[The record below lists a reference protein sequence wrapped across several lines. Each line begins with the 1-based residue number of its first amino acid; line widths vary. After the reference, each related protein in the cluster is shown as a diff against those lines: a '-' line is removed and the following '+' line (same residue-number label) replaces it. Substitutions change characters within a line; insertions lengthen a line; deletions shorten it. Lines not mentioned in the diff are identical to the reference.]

1 MSKTLPALLTL
12 ILAPALAHAGE
23 THQVTATGAK
33 ATPGQAA
40 LASVTIQGKN
50 GWHVNEEAPISLKL
64 APGPGVAVDK
74 PKLARADLAENTK
87 DRARFDVKLTANEPG
102 AKTVEAEASFVMCQA
117 TACQP
122 VKEKLTLAL
131 DVAAAAAAEPAKAG
145 APPKAKGK
153 PRKN

>member
-1 MSKTLPALLTL
+1 MPKTVLLALLL
-12 ILAPALAHAGE
+12 VPALASAAE
-23 THQVTATGAK
+23 THQVTTTGAR

-102 AKTVEAEASFVMCQA
+102 AKTVAAEANFVMCQA

-122 VKEKLTLAL
+122 VKETLTLAL
-131 DVAAAAAAEPAKAG
+131 EVADAAKAEPTTKP
-145 APPKAKGK
+145 APASKSKGK
-153 PRKN
+153 SRKN